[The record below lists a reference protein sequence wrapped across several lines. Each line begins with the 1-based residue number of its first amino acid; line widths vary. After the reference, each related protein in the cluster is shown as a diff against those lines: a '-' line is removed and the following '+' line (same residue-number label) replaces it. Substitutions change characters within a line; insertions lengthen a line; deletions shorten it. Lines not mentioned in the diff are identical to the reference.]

1 MATRAFSIE
10 EGNTQVR
17 SVSTARR
24 VDYSDLD
31 LSFTL
36 NSIKDVYKKKDAAAV
51 KQSVKTL
58 ILTNYGEKPFQPLFG
73 TNIRSMLFEL
83 FDYGVS
89 LDVERRVKSAIQNFE
104 PRARIRDI
112 QVKPNPDNNLLDIEI
127 VFQVV
132 NSTEIVTLNTTISRI
147 R

>member
-17 SVSTARR
+17 SVSAAQRI
-24 VDYSDLD
+24 DHSDLD
-31 LSFTL
+31 LSFTI
-36 NSIKDVYKKKDAAAV
+36 NSIKDVYKKKDAAAI
-51 KQSVKTL
+51 KQSVKTI

-73 TNIRSMLFEL
+73 TDIRSMLFEL

-89 LDVERRVKSAIQNFE
+89 LDVEKRVRAAIESFE
-104 PRARIRDI
+104 PRARIRNI
-112 QVKPNPDNNLLDIEI
+112 EVRENPNENHLDVEI
-127 VFQVV
+127 TFQVV
-132 NSTEIVTLNTTISRI
+132 NTSEIVTLNTSITRI

>member
-17 SVSTARR
+17 SVSTAQRI
-24 VDYSDLD
+24 DHSDLD
-31 LSFTL
+31 LSFTI
-36 NSIKDVYKKKDAAAV
+36 NSIKDVYKKKDAAAI
-51 KQSVKTL
+51 KQSVKTI

-73 TNIRSMLFEL
+73 TDIRSMLFEL

-89 LDVERRVKSAIQNFE
+89 LDVEKRVRAAIESFE
-104 PRARIRDI
+104 PRARIRNI
-112 QVKPNPDNNLLDIEI
+112 EVRENPNENHLDVEI
-127 VFQVV
+127 TFQVV
-132 NSTEIVTLNTTISRI
+132 NTSEIVTLNTSITRI

>member
-10 EGNTQVR
+10 EGNTQTR

-89 LDVERRVKSAIQNFE
+89 LDIERRVKSAIQNFE

-112 QVKPNPDNNLLDIEI
+112 QVKPNTDNNLLDIEI

-132 NSTEIVTLNTTISRI
+132 NTTEIVTLNTTISRI